1 MSYDDQVKSI
11 RKKLKTF
18 TTESL
23 IEITLQRLHANH
35 EGLVGMERAWV
46 SCLLL
51 EWILEVNP
59 HANAK
64 SAKQKDVHELLNKVW
79 ALQGEAT
86 ILSTSSESLMLA
98 LRPFLLTQLRFQ
110 QPQIIHAYFLVRLYS
125 IMVSVNKSP
134 QFEQSFKKLTGIK
147 LDRFYSLSLLMLQLF
162 ANAKSVYLP
171 YKDLLTNFHPSY
183 SIDEITSV
191 LKSLGANWGE
201 LRTYFKDRRE
211 RLGPLKKSEYCAET
225 QLTKFPLLLTPSFCT
240 TTHTYVA
247 SIGISEFVLRT
258 LKEDNPSTFRNK
270 FSRAFESYMA
280 NTFNDFSIPV
290 ISESS
295 IEAHY
300 EKNNIDGKVVDF
312 LLNVDGKSVLFDAKG
327 VEPKDVLLTTDNSK
341 TVKEKLRDTLL
352 KGVEQAAE
360 CSELL
365 SKTQYSDFANYNNRY
380 ALVVSHKEFYFG
392 GGLQLAEYLGEFSED
407 KIHKVVEAKIPIE
420 NIHFC
425 SIAELEGMIAI
436 SVEASTSIPNF
447 LEYCTQQNKTTATA
461 KFEMRQHLD
470 SFITLKG
477 LAHGV
482 PIGSQIV
489 YSDYEKLMDK
499 AQEAMT
505 ESKRYWR
512 DGGIAKAPEFLHK
525 LEQLQK
531 NLLRKQH

>member
-1 MSYDDQVKSI
+1 MSYDEQVKNI
-11 RKKLKTF
+11 RNKLKTF

-35 EGLVGMERAWV
+35 EGPVAMERAWV

-64 SAKQKDVHELLNKVW
+64 SAEPKDVHELLNKIW

-125 IMVSVNKSP
+125 IMVSVNNSP
-134 QFEQSFKKLTGIK
+134 QFEQSFKKLTGIE
-147 LDRFYSLSLLMLQLF
+147 LERFYSLSLLMLQLF
-162 ANAKSVYLP
+162 ANVKSVYLP

-183 SIDEITSV
+183 SIDEITLV
-191 LKSLGANWGE
+191 LKSLGANWEE

-225 QLTKFPLLLTPSFCT
+225 QLTKFPLLLTPSSCT

-247 SIGISEFVLRT
+247 SIGISEFVLRI

-290 ISESS
+290 VPESS
-295 IEAHY
+295 IEQHY
-300 EKNNIDGKVVDF
+300 EKHNTDGKVVDF

-327 VEPKDVLLTTDNSK
+327 VEPKDVLLTTDSSK

-360 CSELL
+360 CSQLL
-365 SKTQYSDFANYNNRY
+365 SQTQYPDFADYSDRY

-392 GGLQLAEYLGEFSED
+392 GGAQLAEYLGEFSED
-407 KIHKVVEAKIPIE
+407 KIHKVVENKIPIE

-436 SVEASTSIPNF
+436 CVEVSTSIPNF
-447 LEYCTQQNKTTATA
+447 LEYCTQQNKTAATA
-461 KFEMRQHLD
+461 KFEMRQHLE
-470 SFITLKG
+470 SFIALKG
-477 LAHGV
+477 LDHGV

-489 YSDYEKLMDK
+489 YSDYEKLMDR
-499 AQEAMT
+499 AHEAMT

-512 DGGIAKAPEFLHK
+512 DGGMAKASEFLHK
-525 LEQLQK
+525 LELLQK
-531 NLLRKQH
+531 QISS